1 MIRFDNVGLDL
12 GDRTILSDIN
22 LTIEPGQ
29 FVCLI
34 GPSGSGKTSLL
45 RLLAG
50 LTPPTRGEIWI
61 GDRKVTAPNRSAAL
75 VFQDYGRALLPW
87 RTATGNV
94 ALALEAAGTPAR
106 EQKEIIDRLLGT
118 LGLGD
123 HAAKFPSQLSGGMQ
137 QRLQI
142 ARCLAQQPD
151 VFLWD
156 EPFGALDA
164 MTRQTLQDEILRLSA
179 QNGTTNMFVTH
190 DLDEALYL
198 ADRVVALSANP
209 GRISQ
214 QIEVP
219 LPRPRN
225 QLLTREQPGFLALR
239 RDLFNLFEEMHS

>member
-1 MIRFDNVGLDL
+1 VIKFEGVSLEL
-12 GDRTILSDIN
+12 GNRTILSDIN
-22 LTIEPGQ
+22 LAIEPGQ

-50 LTPPTRGEIWI
+50 LTRPTQGKVMIGERTVSAP
-61 GDRKVTAPNRSAAL
+61 DRSTAL

-87 RTATGNV
+87 RTVEGNV
-94 ALALEAAGTPAR
+94 ALALEAAGTPVAKR
-106 EQKEIIDRLLGT
+106 KEIIADLLAT

-123 HAAKFPSQLSGGMQ
+123 HAAKLPAELSGGMQ
-137 QRLQI
+137 QRVQI
-142 ARCLAQQPD
+142 ARCLAQLPD

-179 QNGTTNMFVTH
+179 QRKTTNLFITH

-198 ADRVVALSANP
+198 ADRVIALSANT
-209 GRISQ
+209 GRLSHSID
-214 QIEVP
+214 VK

-225 QLLTREQPGFLALR
+225 QLTTREHPECLALR
-239 RDLFNLFEEMHS
+239 RDLFNLFESMHH

>member
-1 MIRFDNVGLDL
+1 VIRFDNVGLDL
-12 GDRTILSDIN
+12 GDRTILSEIN
-22 LTIEPGQ
+22 LSIEPGQ

-50 LTPPTRGEIWI
+50 LTPPTRGEIWV
-61 GDRKVTAPNRSAAL
+61 GDRRVTRPDRSAAL

-94 ALALEAAGTPAR
+94 ALALEASGTPAR
-106 EQKEIIDRLLGT
+106 EQKKIVEGLLNS

-123 HAAKFPSQLSGGMQ
+123 HASKFPAELSGGMQ

-142 ARCLAQQPD
+142 ARCLAQHPK

-179 QNGTTNMFVTH
+179 ANNTTNFFVTH

-198 ADRVVALSANP
+198 SDRVVALSANP
-209 GRISQ
+209 GRISRV
-214 QIEVP
+214 IDVP

-225 QLLTREQPGFLALR
+225 QLLTRELSGFLALR
-239 RDLFNLFEEMHS
+239 RDLFGIFEDMHS